1 MDPRGWF
8 VPQAKH
14 LIDLTSR
21 SSVESRSWVTRLLL
35 VVGTKSSRLWVRARG
50 AAFTTWF
57 VILLLPAVPAGFVI
71 KYSNQ
76 TPAATFTSNLAAMV
90 PLGAILALL
99 TDELIV
105 RRGGHEALLI
115 VVTTGF
121 VAYTS
126 PETEGRSRLHVS
138 MSRNFVQLV
147 VTVVTLIKGSVI
159 LVQTSVVGTVLSNL
173 LLMVGTGIF
182 LGGIDRFEQHFNQ
195 DAVGS
200 LLNELTF
207 SIAALLVPMAFQAW
221 ADGPQ
226 SEITRQIVKLSR
238 AASILL
244 IVSYICYA
252 IYSYK
257 SHASMFTEAHQKA
270 KQWRVTNTGADS
282 ESGIARLG
290 LRLAAS
296 VSGTTAHTEEPTWLA
311 PVSHNVLVLVGI
323 VDIALL
329 GFSTAFVCDS
339 IDNLNQSSFIL
350 SETFIG
356 LILLPIVGCN
366 PHSITLAR
374 RDQMLQSFAISISGS
389 VQLLLLVFPFT
400 VLIGWM
406 LGDASMILAF
416 DGFQGG
422 CLLISILTLRCVTAG
437 GKSDCYDAINLWKVV
452 LTETRLGLRASH

>member
-115 VVTTGF
+115 VVTTG
-121 VAYTS
+121 
-126 PETEGRSRLHVS
+126 
-138 MSRNFVQLV
+138 NFVQLV

-437 GKSDCYDAINLWKVV
+437 GKSDCYDAINL
-452 LTETRLGLRASH
+452 